1 MNSKKILF
9 ALLLSLVVVAV
20 LGAQVRTG
28 NIYGKVVDDR
38 GEILPG
44 VNVTLTGSLT
54 APVTSVTSSSGLF
67 RFLSLSPA
75 KDYVLR
81 AELQGFKTSIK
92 ENIIIEVGGNVDV
105 TLVMTA
111 GAINE
116 EVTVTAE
123 KPVVD
128 AKKVTVGMNVT
139 QDIIQSLPTA
149 RDPWVFLQMAP
160 SVTIDRENIG
170 GNESGHQS
178 LFAAK
183 GAAGRDQNIFS
194 MDGVEITNA
203 GSPGSSPIYYD
214 MDAYEEMNI
223 TTGGADVTARTA
235 GVSLNMVTKRGGNK
249 LTIGGRFYLTDQNFQ
264 ATNITDALKAEGLP
278 GINKIVRNQDY
289 GFNLGFP
296 ILKDKAWI
304 WGSYGVQDIKTTTIY
319 SNADNTTLTN
329 ITAKLN
335 LQIIPSNRFEVL
347 VSGNEKY
354 KFGGG
359 QSPINPQ
366 GIIQLPAYNFGVP
379 LLKIQDEHMIGDNF
393 FMSAKYSWMDNTGGH
408 VTVMDPDK
416 NKLAIYDVSAQRYY
430 DSYSTWWG
438 AQKDNTLSFT
448 ANYFNDKLFGV
459 HQDIKVGVDYQKHS
473 AMPDEQGS
481 FTGNIQVHRNFNTP
495 TVDFNGDGTPD
506 IPNDPNFKKFF
517 MYRSTNSAYGSKQFA
532 VFFSDTI
539 TAGRFNFLLGLR
551 YDRQIPYMAAY
562 SIIAVDKGNP
572 AWTNNVDSPTID
584 ILNNFL
590 PSINVPAVPTLAAD
604 GSKYN
609 WTTWSPRLGVTW
621 DVVGDGKTIAKLS
634 LASYGDYMANYEA
647 TSWKLGGTS
656 GWANFWWQDNGD
668 GKVNF
673 KELYWNTISNY
684 APYRVFNDA
693 GQFIGNYADAAGTFY
708 GGYDPQNPTQTTKP
722 YTLVDKN
729 AGSSRTYEAML
740 SLERELLPDF
750 SVQIN
755 GTYRKYNH
763 FRWYLKYF
771 PDTGVIQNQSWY
783 ISAGTPPAN
792 IPGIGDTKGAKDHNW
807 YYISPEGTAY
817 SPWSFLKPQPEANNV
832 YWGLDLV
839 ATKRLSNKW
848 MLNASFTLQT
858 QASHF
863 GKNGILNTNQTW
875 WWPYNPL
882 DPTNNWAYE
891 GSTYSPSFGGGSG
904 KIDQYVYTPWMFKAA
919 GLYQLPYDV
928 NISATMIARP
938 GYIQDEAFY
947 IVDYRLPN
955 PLSND
960 NYIEMVPFGS
970 EHLPTIFL
978 MNLRLEKMF
987 KLGDTGR
994 IYLMADAFNLLN
1006 SGTVNRREQ
1015 KVHGTYYIYPDASQ
1029 NTFVPNDYYNQLNEI
1044 LNPRVVRFGM
1054 RFQF

>member
-1 MNSKKILF
+1 MRNVFFLVF
-9 ALLLSLVVVAV
+9 VLLLAVPVA
-20 LGAQVRTG
+20 AQVRTG
-28 NIYGKVVDDR
+28 NIYGKVIDDT

-44 VNVTLTGSLT
+44 VNVTLTGRLT
-54 APVTSVTSSSGLF
+54 APVTSVTSSAGLF

-81 AELQGFKTSIK
+81 AELQGFKTTIK
-92 ENIIIEVGGNVDV
+92 DNIIIEVGGNVDV

-111 GAINE
+111 GAINQ

-123 KPVVD
+123 RPVVD
-128 AKKVTVGMNVT
+128 ARKVAVGMNVT
-139 QDIIQSLPTA
+139 QDLIQSLPSA
-149 RDPWVFLQMAP
+149 RDPWVFIQMAP
-160 SVTIDRENIG
+160 GVTIDRENIG

-183 GAAGRDQNIFS
+183 GAAGRDQNIFT
-194 MDGVEITNA
+194 MDGVEITAA
-203 GSPGSSPIYYD
+203 GSPGSSNIYYD

-223 TTGGADVTARTA
+223 TTGGADVMSRTA
-235 GVSLNMVTKRGGNK
+235 GVSLNLVTKRGGNK
-249 LTIGGRFYLTDQNFQ
+249 LEIGGRFYLTDQNFQ
-264 ATNITDALKAEGLP
+264 SNNVTDALKAEGLP
-278 GINKIVRNQDY
+278 GINKIIRNRDY
-289 GFNLGFP
+289 GVNLGFP
-296 ILKDKAWI
+296 ILKDKAWF
-304 WGSYGVQDIKTTTIY
+304 WGSYGEEDIKTTTIY
-319 SNADNTTLTN
+319 ANRDDTTLTHLA
-329 ITAKLN
+329 AKLN
-335 LQIIPSNRFEVL
+335 LQIIPANRLEVL
-347 VSGNEKY
+347 ISGNEKY
-354 KFGGG
+354 KYGGG
-359 QSPINPQ
+359 QSPANPQ

-379 LLKIQDEHMIGDNF
+379 LLKIQDEHTIGDNLF
-393 FMSAKYSWMDNTGGH
+393 LSAKYSWMDNSGGH

-416 NKLAIYDVSAQRYY
+416 NKLAIYDVTLGRYF
-430 DSYSTWWG
+430 DSFSTWWG
-438 AQKDNTLSFT
+438 VNKDNTFGFT

-459 HQDIKVGVDYQKHS
+459 LHEIKLGVDYQKHS
-473 AMPDEQGS
+473 AMPAEQGS
-481 FTGNIQVHRNFNTP
+481 FTGNIKVNENYNTP

-506 IPNDPNFKKFF
+506 VPTDPNFKRFY
-517 MYRSTNSAYGSKQFA
+517 MYRSTNSSYGSKQFA
-532 VFFSDTI
+532 AFLSDTI

-551 YDRQIPYMAAY
+551 YDRQIPCMGTYT
-562 SIIAVDKGNP
+562 ITAVDKGNP
-572 AWTNNVDSPTID
+572 AWINNVDSQTTD

-590 PSINVPAVPTLAAD
+590 PPLNVPAVPTLASD
-604 GSKYN
+604 GSKFI

-621 DVVGDGKTIAKLS
+621 DIAGNGKTVAKIS
-634 LASYGDYMANYEA
+634 LASYGDYMPNYEA
-647 TSWKLGGTS
+647 TAWQLGGT
-656 GWANFWWQDNGD
+656 GGNTNFWWQDNGD
-668 GKVNF
+668 GIVDF
-673 KELYWNTISNY
+673 KELYWHTISDY
-684 APYRVFNDA
+684 APYRVFDDA
-693 GQFIGNYADAAGTFY
+693 GGFVGNYADAAGVFWS
-708 GGYDPQNPTQTTKP
+708 GYDPLNPTQTSAP

-729 AGSSRTYEAML
+729 AGSSRTYEAIIT
-740 SLERELLPDF
+740 LERQLLPDF
-750 SVQIN
+750 SVQVS

-771 PDTGVIQNQSWY
+771 PETGDIQNASWY
-783 ISAGTPPAN
+783 VSAGTPPAN
-792 IPGIGDTKGAKDHNW
+792 IPGIGDTKGAKDHDW
-807 YYISPEGTAY
+807 YYQTAEATAY
-817 SPWSFLKPQPEANNV
+817 SPWTFLKPQPEANNV

-839 ATKRLSNKW
+839 ATKRLSNRW

-863 GKNGILNTNQTW
+863 GKNGILNANQTW

-891 GSTYSPSFGGGSG
+891 GSVYSPSFGGGSG

-970 EHLPTIFL
+970 ERLPTIFL
-978 MNLRLEKMF
+978 MNLRLEKLL

-1015 KVHGTYYIYPDASQ
+1015 KVHGTYYIYPDAAE
-1029 NTFVPNDYYNQLNEI
+1029 NTFVPDPTFNQLNEI
-1044 LNPRVVRFGM
+1044 LNPRIIRFGV